1 MRKNIKSLTIFSVL
15 AVAAIIFISITAFST
30 QSINV
35 LGTSQVTNA
44 KSGTGVALLSYEM
57 NDYENQVASMIN
69 NIRVDNGLNAIAAD
83 RVLNEVAGIRSADL
97 INRNYF
103 SHYTPEETNVFNV
116 MRDNGVSYRYAGEN
130 LAQSAPASIGTPEGF
145 INAWVNS
152 PTHLANILR
161 PQYTKIGVSMVEV
174 DSRRVVTTVFTN

>member
-1 MRKNIKSLTIFSVL
+1 MRNIKSIIAVLVISVL
-15 AVAAIIFISITAFST
+15 VSCVFITTASS

-35 LGTSQVTNA
+35 LGVSTSANNTENA
-44 KSGTGVALLSYEM
+44 EALPKANDM
-57 NDYENQVASMIN
+57 DDYENGIAAMIN
-69 NIRVDNGLNAIAAD
+69 SIRVDNGLSAIAAD
-83 RVLNEVAGIRSADL
+83 GSLNAVAEIRSQDL

-103 SHYTPEETNVFNV
+103 SHYTPEGTSVFNV

-130 LAQSAPASIGTPEGF
+130 LAQSAPASIGTPEAF

-152 PTHLANILR
+152 PTHLSNMLR
-161 PQYTKIGVSMVEV
+161 AQYTKIGVSMVEI

>member
-1 MRKNIKSLTIFSVL
+1 MRNIKSLIAVLVISVL
-15 AVAAIIFISITAFST
+15 VSCVFITTASS

-35 LGTSQVTNA
+35 LGVSTSANNTENA
-44 KSGTGVALLSYEM
+44 EALPKANDM
-57 NDYENQVASMIN
+57 DDYENAIAAMIN
-69 NIRVDNGLNAIAAD
+69 SIRVDNGLSAIAAD
-83 RVLNEVAGIRSADL
+83 GSLNAVAEIRSQDL

-103 SHYTPEETNVFNV
+103 SHYTPEGTNVFNV

-130 LAQSAPASIGTPEGF
+130 LAQSAPASIGTPEAF

-152 PTHLANILR
+152 PTHLSNMLR
-161 PQYTKIGVSMVEV
+161 AQYTKIGVSMVEI

>member
-1 MRKNIKSLTIFSVL
+1 MRNIKSIIAVLVISVL
-15 AVAAIIFISITAFST
+15 VSCVFITTASS

-35 LGTSQVTNA
+35 LGVSATASNTENA
-44 KSGTGVALLSYEM
+44 EALPKANDM
-57 NDYENQVASMIN
+57 DDYENAIAAMIN
-69 NIRVDNGLNAIAAD
+69 SIRVDNGLNAIAAD
-83 RVLNEVAGIRSADL
+83 GSLNAVAEIRSQDL

-103 SHYTPEETNVFNV
+103 SHYTPEGTNVFNV

-130 LAQSAPASIGTPEGF
+130 LAQSAPASIGTPEAF

-152 PTHLANILR
+152 PTHLSNMLR
-161 PQYTKIGVSMVEV
+161 AQYTKIGVSMVEI